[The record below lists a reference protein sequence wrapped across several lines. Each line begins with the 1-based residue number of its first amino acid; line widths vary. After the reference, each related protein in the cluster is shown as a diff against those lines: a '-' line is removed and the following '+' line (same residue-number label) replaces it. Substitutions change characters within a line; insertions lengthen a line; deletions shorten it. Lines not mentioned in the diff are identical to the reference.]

1 MVAPEIKART
11 IGWQHN
17 SYDAYFCT
25 PGRYA
30 WKKDNLFR
38 KYLPNLDE
46 YVVLNEITKEKID
59 ANFGIDSTVIYN
71 PKSYVS
77 KEKSDMESKVFLA
90 AGRMVYAKEFDT
102 LVEAFRIFAQRNSDW
117 KLLLVG
123 DGEELPT
130 IKNKIKKYG
139 LEKRIYTPGK
149 TSDIKEYFLQSSVLL
164 LPSRW
169 EGMPMIGLEALE
181 IGCPIIAYDIDAMGP
196 IISDGS
202 NGLIVKE
209 NQDVNAYAQAM
220 LEIAENQALRDQMRQ
235 AALQKANQ
243 FSVGKIMSEW
253 EKIFK

>member
-1 MVAPEIKART
+1 M
-11 IGWQHN
+11 
-17 SYDAYFCT
+17 
-25 PGRYA
+25 PGR
-30 WKKDNLFR
+30 KITFLES
-38 KYLPNLDE
+38 YLPNLDE

-90 AGRMVYAKEFDT
+90 AGRMVYAKGFDT

-169 EGMPMIGLEALE
+169 EGMPMIVLESLE
-181 IGCPIIAYDIDAMGP
+181 MGCPIVAFDIDAMRPLVTNGME
-196 IISDGS
+196 
-202 NGLIVKE
+202 GLIVKE
-209 NQDVNAYAQAM
+209 KQDANAYAQAM
-220 LEIAENQALRDQMRQ
+220 LKIAESEDLRKQMHQASIK
-235 AALQKANQ
+235 KANR
-243 FSVGKIMSEW
+243 FSVDKIMNEW
-253 EKIFK
+253 EKLFK